1 MNQPTTKAARQ
12 ARIVALIS
20 GSPIRSQTELANLL
34 AADGIEATQAT
45 LSRDLE
51 ELGAVKVRGTDGG
64 SAVYSI
70 FAEGERPLRD
80 TEVASD
86 RLQRLLRE
94 LLTGADHSGNMAVL
108 RCPPGAAQYLASAI
122 DRSGL
127 SDVIG
132 TIAGDD
138 TIAVIARDGVT
149 GAHVADQ
156 MLHWAG
162 KGPAP
167 LAPPA
172 GDAAHR
178 TGGAPPRFTYTAHE
192 PANDAEEIQQ

>member
-12 ARIVALIS
+12 ARIVELIS
-20 GSPIRSQTELANLL
+20 GLEIRSQTELASLL
-34 AADGIEATQAT
+34 SADGIDATQAT

-64 SAVYSI
+64 AAVYSI

-80 TEVASD
+80 TEAASD

-94 LLTGADHSGNMAVL
+94 LLVGADHSANMAIL
-108 RCPPGAAQYLASAI
+108 RVPPGAAQYLASAI

-127 SDVIG
+127 ASIIG

-149 GAHVADQ
+149 GREVASQ
-156 MLHWAG
+156 MLTWAG
-162 KGPAP
+162 KGAVD
-167 LAPPA
+167 AVFEV
-172 GDAAHR
+172 GDA
-178 TGGAPPRFTYTAHE
+178 PRKRYEHHNTTEAM
-192 PANDAEEIQQ
+192 PLNDAEENQS

>member
-12 ARIVALIS
+12 ARIVELIS
-20 GSPIRSQTELANLL
+20 TRAIRSQTELAALL
-34 AADGIEATQAT
+34 ADDGIEATQAT

-51 ELGAVKVRGTDGG
+51 ELGAVKVRGAGG
-64 SAVYSI
+64 AAVYSI

-80 TEVASD
+80 AEAAPD

-94 LLTGADHSGNMAVL
+94 LLVGADHSGNMAVL
-108 RCPPGAAQYLASAI
+108 RVPPGAAQYLASAI

-127 SDVIG
+127 ADVIG

-149 GAHVADQ
+149 GGQVAEQ

-162 KGPAP
+162 KAP
-167 LAPPA
+167 DP
-172 GDAAHR
+172 
-178 TGGAPPRFTYTAHE
+178 YTTTTE
-192 PANDAEEIQQ
+192 GMKENQQ

>member
-1 MNQPTTKAARQ
+1 VNQPTTKAARQ
-12 ARIVALIS
+12 ARIVELIS
-20 GSPIRSQTELANLL
+20 SRAIRSQTELANLL

-64 SAVYSI
+64 GAVYSI

-80 TEVASD
+80 AEVAPD

-94 LLTGADHSGNMAVL
+94 LLVGADHSANMAVL
-108 RCPPGAAQYLASAI
+108 RVPPGAAQYLASAI

-127 SDVIG
+127 ADVIG

-149 GAHVADQ
+149 GREVAEQ

-162 KGPAP
+162 KGPDPYKATITESMP
-167 LAPPA
+167 FK
-172 GDAAHR
+172 DAK
-178 TGGAPPRFTYTAHE
+178 E
-192 PANDAEEIQQ
+192 NSK

>member
-12 ARIVALIS
+12 ARIVELIS
-20 GSPIRSQTELANLL
+20 TRSVHSQSELAALL
-34 AADGIEATQAT
+34 ADDGIEATQAT

-70 FAEGERPLRD
+70 FPEGERPLRD
-80 TEVASD
+80 AEVAPD

-94 LLTGADHSGNMAVL
+94 LLVSADHSANMAVL
-108 RCPPGAAQYLASAI
+108 RVPPGAAQYLASAI

-127 SDVIG
+127 ADVIG

-149 GAHVADQ
+149 GREVAEQ
-156 MLHWAG
+156 MLDWAG
-162 KGPAP
+162 QAP
-167 LAPPA
+167 DPHASHHSTVYYNTTATEIKENA
-172 GDAAHR
+172 GD
-178 TGGAPPRFTYTAHE
+178 
-192 PANDAEEIQQ
+192 

>member
-12 ARIVALIS
+12 ARIVELIS

-80 TEVASD
+80 TEIASD

-94 LLTGADHSGNMAVL
+94 LLVGADHSGNMAVL

-127 SDVIG
+127 HDVIG

-149 GAHVADQ
+149 GAHVAEQ

-162 KGPAP
+162 KGPDPYAT
-167 LAPPA
+167 
-172 GDAAHR
+172 DE
-178 TGGAPPRFTYTAHE
+178 TAS
-192 PANDAEEIQQ
+192 ANDAKEHQQ

>member
-1 MNQPTTKAARQ
+1 MNQPTSKAARQ
-12 ARIVALIS
+12 ARIVELIS
-20 GSPIRSQTELANLL
+20 TQAIKSQSELAQLL
-34 AADGIEATQAT
+34 AESGIEVTQAT

-51 ELGAVKVRGTDGG
+51 ELGAVKVRGTGG

-80 TEVASD
+80 AEEAPD

-94 LLTGADHSGNMAVL
+94 LLVGADHSGNMAIL
-108 RCPPGAAQYLASAI
+108 RVPPGAAQYLASAI

-127 SDVIG
+127 ADVIG

-149 GAHVADQ
+149 GGQVAEQ
-156 MLHWAG
+156 MLQWAG
-162 KGPAP
+162 KAP
-167 LAPPA
+167 DPYDTTVIETAP
-172 GDAAHR
+172 
-178 TGGAPPRFTYTAHE
+178 FKTAKE
-192 PANDAEEIQQ
+192 NQK

>member
-12 ARIVALIS
+12 ARIVEHIS
-20 GSPIRSQTELANLL
+20 AGSVRSQTELAGLL

-45 LSRDLE
+45 LSRDLD

-64 SAVYSI
+64 GAVYSI

-80 TEVASD
+80 AEDAPD

-94 LLTGADHSGNMAVL
+94 LLVGADHSANMAVL
-108 RCPPGAAQYLASAI
+108 RVPPGAAQYLASAV

-127 SDVIG
+127 ADVIG

-149 GAHVADQ
+149 GAQVAEQ

-162 KGPAP
+162 KAPDPYTTTQSVPVKPAK
-167 LAPPA
+167 
-172 GDAAHR
+172 
-178 TGGAPPRFTYTAHE
+178 E
-192 PANDAEEIQQ
+192 NQ